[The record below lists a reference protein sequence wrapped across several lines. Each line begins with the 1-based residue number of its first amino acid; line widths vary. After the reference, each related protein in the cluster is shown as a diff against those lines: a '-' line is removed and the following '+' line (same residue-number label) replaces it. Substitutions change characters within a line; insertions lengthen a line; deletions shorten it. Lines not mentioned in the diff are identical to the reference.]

1 MTEFDENTVKAQQI
15 YGGWSYPRAEFEKLS
30 LPPLRPFVGCV
41 DPQPYH
47 FTLSTLFVA
56 EEQGKQ
62 RYVHDW
68 GSFTVNILDSEPR
81 FAQSTARLN
90 AILDH
95 AAGNRVDPA
104 LLRKHHDTL
113 MNESAIT
120 DYRANEARTFS
131 LENSV
136 VKAVVMAL
144 SQEMLQPLY
153 EMFSIRKCD
162 NDASSKSLGPWA
174 DMFCSEAFKLDL
186 IVASLKERLPPA
198 PS

>member
-1 MTEFDENTVKAQQI
+1 MTEFDKNTPKPQQI
-15 YGGWSYPRAEFEKLS
+15 YGGWSYPRAEFDKLS
-30 LPPLRPFVGCV
+30 LPPLRPFAGRV

-47 FTLSTLFVA
+47 FTESTLFVT

-68 GSFTVNILDSEPR
+68 GATTVNVFDREPR
-81 FAQSTARLN
+81 FAQSTAMLN
-90 AILDH
+90 AILDT
-95 AAGNRVDPA
+95 ALSGGVDPA

-120 DYRANEARTFS
+120 DYWAKEARKFS
-131 LENSV
+131 LETSA
-136 VKAVVMAL
+136 VKAAVVEL
-144 SQEMLQPLY
+144 SQEMVRPLY
-153 EMFSIRKCD
+153 EMFSVRKSA
-162 NDASSKSLGPWA
+162 NDASSRSLGPSA
-174 DMFCSEAFKLDL
+174 DRYCSEAFKLDL